1 MYNLIEHSSKYF
13 ESTGSLWFYSK
24 DEATIFNVDI
34 PNTDNFKPFKY
45 NAKLLENTVAQHAP
59 NDANGILKNVPLKYL
74 STFWRLLEIPL
85 INCKV
90 ELKLKQLMY
99 CVSSA
104 ASADNVN
111 GNASDSIIYQRHK
124 LYVPVV
130 NVSARDNQK
139 YQNFLENDLKDQFI
153 GMNVKQKEM
162 IKIWQ
167 INLNIFSNQNLLELI
182 DCLFY
187 FI

>member
-1 MYNLIEHSSKYF
+1 
-13 ESTGSLWFYSK
+13 
-24 DEATIFNVDI
+24 
-34 PNTDNFKPFKY
+34 
-45 NAKLLENTVAQHAP
+45 
-59 NDANGILKNVPLKYL
+59 
-74 STFWRLLEIPL
+74 
-85 INCKV
+85 
-90 ELKLKQLMY
+90 MY

-111 GNASDSIIYQRHK
+111 GNPSDSIIYQRHK

-167 INLNIFSNQNLLELI
+167 INLDIFSNQNLLELT

>member
-1 MYNLIEHSSKYF
+1 MYNLIEHSSKSF

-74 STFWRLLEIPL
+74 STFWRLLETPL

-90 ELKLKQLMY
+90 KLKLK
-99 CVSSA
+99 
-104 ASADNVN
+104 
-111 GNASDSIIYQRHK
+111 
-124 LYVPVV
+124 
-130 NVSARDNQK
+130 
-139 YQNFLENDLKDQFI
+139 
-153 GMNVKQKEM
+153 
-162 IKIWQ
+162 
-167 INLNIFSNQNLLELI
+167 
-182 DCLFY
+182 
-187 FI
+187 

>member
-1 MYNLIEHSSKYF
+1 
-13 ESTGSLWFYSK
+13 
-24 DEATIFNVDI
+24 
-34 PNTDNFKPFKY
+34 
-45 NAKLLENTVAQHAP
+45 
-59 NDANGILKNVPLKYL
+59 
-74 STFWRLLEIPL
+74 
-85 INCKV
+85 
-90 ELKLKQLMY
+90 MY

-104 ASADNVN
+104 ASADNVH
-111 GNASDSIIYQRHK
+111 GNSSDSIIYQRHK

-139 YQNFLENDLKDQFI
+139 YQDFLENDLKDQFI

-167 INLNIFSNQNLLELI
+167 INLDIFSNQNLLELT

>member
-1 MYNLIEHSSKYF
+1 
-13 ESTGSLWFYSK
+13 
-24 DEATIFNVDI
+24 
-34 PNTDNFKPFKY
+34 
-45 NAKLLENTVAQHAP
+45 
-59 NDANGILKNVPLKYL
+59 
-74 STFWRLLEIPL
+74 
-85 INCKV
+85 
-90 ELKLKQLMY
+90 MY

-111 GNASDSIIYQRHK
+111 GNASDSFIYQSHK

-167 INLNIFSNQNLLELI
+167 INLDIFSNQNLLELT

>member
-1 MYNLIEHSSKYF
+1 
-13 ESTGSLWFYSK
+13 
-24 DEATIFNVDI
+24 
-34 PNTDNFKPFKY
+34 
-45 NAKLLENTVAQHAP
+45 
-59 NDANGILKNVPLKYL
+59 
-74 STFWRLLEIPL
+74 
-85 INCKV
+85 
-90 ELKLKQLMY
+90 MY

-167 INLNIFSNQNLLELI
+167 INLDIFSNQNLLELT
-182 DCLFY
+182 DCLIY

>member
-1 MYNLIEHSSKYF
+1 
-13 ESTGSLWFYSK
+13 
-24 DEATIFNVDI
+24 
-34 PNTDNFKPFKY
+34 
-45 NAKLLENTVAQHAP
+45 
-59 NDANGILKNVPLKYL
+59 
-74 STFWRLLEIPL
+74 
-85 INCKV
+85 
-90 ELKLKQLMY
+90 MY

-104 ASADNVN
+104 ASSDNVN

-167 INLNIFSNQNLLELI
+167 INLDIFSNQNLLELT

>member
-1 MYNLIEHSSKYF
+1 M
-13 ESTGSLWFYSK
+13 
-24 DEATIFNVDI
+24 
-34 PNTDNFKPFKY
+34 
-45 NAKLLENTVAQHAP
+45 
-59 NDANGILKNVPLKYL
+59 
-74 STFWRLLEIPL
+74 

-90 ELKLKQLMY
+90 ELKLKWLMY

-153 GMNVKQKEM
+153 GMNVKTKRNDKNM
-162 IKIWQ
+162 A
-167 INLNIFSNQNLLELI
+167 N
-182 DCLFY
+182 
-187 FI
+187 

>member
-1 MYNLIEHSSKYF
+1 
-13 ESTGSLWFYSK
+13 
-24 DEATIFNVDI
+24 
-34 PNTDNFKPFKY
+34 
-45 NAKLLENTVAQHAP
+45 
-59 NDANGILKNVPLKYL
+59 
-74 STFWRLLEIPL
+74 
-85 INCKV
+85 
-90 ELKLKQLMY
+90 MY

-111 GNASDSIIYQRHK
+111 GNASDSIIYQSHK

-167 INLNIFSNQNLLELI
+167 INLDIFSNQNLLELT